1 MSCWEGEAVGC
12 FWAKPC
18 SALLLLV
25 VLTRLVSRR
34 IGNLTFCAAALAAL
48 LVASTVNL
56 EVEVLAVA
64 AGLLVVLTFDKESEK
79 GSKGP
84 LAQRQRFKR
93 AIDLGAL
100 C

>member
-1 MSCWEGEAVGC
+1 MRR
-12 FWAKPC
+12 
-18 SALLLLV
+18 LL
-25 VLTRLVSRR
+25 
-34 IGNLTFCAAALAAL
+34 L

-64 AGLLVVLTFDKESEK
+64 AGLLVVLTFDRESEK
-79 GSKGP
+79 GSKAP

-100 C
+100 CRVIGWF

>member
-1 MSCWEGEAVGC
+1 M
-12 FWAKPC
+12 
-18 SALLLLV
+18 
-25 VLTRLVSRR
+25 SRR

-64 AGLLVVLTFDKESEK
+64 AGLLVVLTFDRESEK
-79 GSKGP
+79 GSKAP

-93 AIDLGAL
+93 ATDLGAL